1 MKLNPNFIIQ
11 DLGDNT
17 LLIPVGKAA
26 EKFRGL
32 VRLNETAAFIVRQL
46 GQETTPA
53 AIAEAMLAEYE
64 VDRPTAETH
73 IAQILDQ
80 LRSVGALVE

>member
-1 MKLNPNFIIQ
+1 MKLIDKLLMSPI
-11 DLGDNT
+11 GDEYV
-17 LLIPVGKAA
+17 LVPVGSTA
-26 EKFRGL
+26 EQIHGL
-32 VRLNETAAFIVRQL
+32 IRLNETAAFIVRQL

-53 AIAEAMLAEYE
+53 AIADAMLAEYE

>member
-1 MKLNPNFIIQ
+1 MTLNPDFIIQ
-11 DLGDNT
+11 DLGDDK

-26 EKFRGL
+26 ESFHGL
-32 VRLNETAAFIVRQL
+32 IRLNETAAFIVSQL

-53 AIAEAMLAEYE
+53 AIADAMLAEYE
-64 VDRPTAETH
+64 VDRPTAEAN